1 MDIGIDYWY
10 HNKGMKMGGLSKCW
24 LFLCDHTSCISL
36 NLLLCGIKYKLHS
49 LSTWQNTPSHTMGV
63 CSLTMLEPSGHSY
76 LTSLSCMSVYKYGGC
91 ILSKKFIVK
100 CRLFSFMILL
110 WVTQSMSTKL
120 ISFRVCI
127 ATA

>member
-10 HNKGMKMGGLSKCW
+10 HNKGMRMGGLSKCC
-24 LFLCDHTSCISL
+24 LFLCVNTSFISL
-36 NLLLCGIKYKLHS
+36 SLLLCGINYKLHS
-49 LSTWQNTPSHTMGV
+49 LSRWQNAPCQTMGV
-63 CSLTMLEPSGHSY
+63 RSLTMLEPSGHSY

-100 CRLFSFMILL
+100 CSLFSFMILL